1 MTKQEELQ
9 RLWCQ
14 HCKAMQK
21 ANNTVVECW
30 YNPLDTEEKAFCAS
44 NEDAV
49 KAILERLEVKVT

>member
-1 MTKQEELQ
+1 MTKQEEIQ

-21 ANNTVVECW
+21 TNNTIVECW
-30 YNPLDTEEKAFCAS
+30 YNPLNTDEKAFCVS

-49 KAILERLEVKVT
+49 KAILKELTNAN